1 MLDSKRDYVGKTVEV
16 FNTGFK
22 EIDNKKFKIQ
32 WQGKSDRDGLLFE
45 LNVTNPKTKKGLL
58 CIKETQCI
66 IK

>member
-1 MLDSKRDYVGKTVEV
+1 V